1 MRSAFQGLLILVA
14 AIGVLLWAFFLATF
28 SNPDAAARQCIR
40 PGMHADEAVQWS
52 LARDA
57 SLGIP
62 YSDNQ
67 DRFHG
72 PALAV
77 ATRMSLALQGQ
88 SFQTVTKEQL
98 RQVPYAFYLL
108 LCLAPLALGGVP
120 WPARVTAA
128 LLLFFSSAGTYFP
141 NYFIQEPLLVA
152 GFVWGVL
159 LWQRSGADGRS
170 PRWALVAGAG
180 FGLAL
185 ACKVTAAAYLGV
197 LFLALL
203 LFGRET
209 LRWRRVGWG
218 ALGTVAV
225 WVCLQTSVF
234 TDWDGMVAWG
244 LQFWRS
250 FGVASG
256 NDDTLYATDLNYWWM
271 VGAFLLGLGGLRL
284 LQRQRHTLA
293 DVPLA
298 CAVGCYLFHLAL
310 PYKTPWL
317 LFLPVCLA
325 LALVLP
331 VLLNGSAMRWTL
343 GVVGATVFVY
353 SSGLT
358 CKWHTATDYKVA
370 CLPAQMAEIKAAW
383 LKPHPQGQFYIAVE
397 ASHYWPLPFYLRDF
411 QVGFGDF
418 AGAEQAPVRFIKATD
433 RSKPMV
439 PGYAAT
445 YFELRQ
451 REGYWMLVAE

>member
-1 MRSAFQGLLILVA
+1 MRSVFQGVILVLA
-14 AIGVLLWAFFLATF
+14 AIGVLLWVFFLATF
-28 SNPDAAARQCIR
+28 TDPDSAARQCIR

-77 ATRMSLALQGQ
+77 ATRTALALQGQ
-88 SFQTVTKEQL
+88 SFQTVTVGQL
-98 RQVPYAFYLL
+98 RHVPYAFYLL

-120 WPARVTAA
+120 WPARVTATV
-128 LLLFFSSAGTYFP
+128 LLFFSSAGTYFP
-141 NYFIQEPLLVA
+141 SYFIQEPLLVA

-159 LWQRSGADGRS
+159 LWQRSAEPARS
-170 PRWALVAGAG
+170 PRWALAAGAG

-197 LFLALL
+197 LCLALL
-203 LFGRET
+203 CFGRAT
-209 LRWRRVGWG
+209 LQWRRVGWA
-218 ALGTVAV
+218 ALGTVTV
-225 WVCLQTSVF
+225 WVTLQTSFF
-234 TDWDGMVAWG
+234 TDGDGLVAWG

-250 FGVASG
+250 FGVAAG
-256 NDDTLYATDLNYWWM
+256 NEDTLYTTDWNYWWV
-271 VGAFLLGLGGLRL
+271 VGVFLLSLVGLRL
-284 LQRQRHTLA
+284 CQRERHTLA

-298 CAVGCYLFHLAL
+298 CALGCYVFHLAL

-331 VLLNGSAMRWTL
+331 VLLNGSAVRWTL
-343 GVVGATVFVY
+343 GVLAATVFVFAA
-353 SSGLT
+353 GLS
-358 CKWHTATDYKVA
+358 CLRHTPTHYEVA
-370 CLPAQMAEIKAAW
+370 FLPEEMAEIKAAW
-383 LKPHPQGQFYIAVE
+383 LKQHPQGQFYIAVE

-418 AGAEQAPVRFIKATD
+418 AGSEQAPVRFIKATD
-433 RSKPMV
+433 RSRPVV
-439 PGYAAT
+439 PGYVAT

-451 REGYWMLVAE
+451 REAYWMLVAE